1 MKKRLLFLLT
11 LVLSF
16 QGFSQ
21 INFEKGY
28 FINNSDEKV
37 NCLIRDMEWSSS
49 PSDFTYKLSEN
60 GKTERATINSVKE
73 FGIFNNSKFIRKTVA
88 IDKSNED
95 FNYLTY
101 NKNPTF
107 QEEQLFLKVLIEGK
121 ASLYEYL
128 EVGLQRYFYT
138 IDDSNMEQLVFK
150 SYKVDRDL
158 VAKNNMYKQQLHND
172 LKCST
177 FTTKKLEDLNYS
189 GNDLSRFFI
198 DYNKC
203 NNEEYTDFRVSKKER
218 PFKISLRPGFK
229 SSSVSMHNLLLAS
242 READFG
248 SKLGF
253 TLGIELEYVLP
264 FNKNKW
270 ALILEPTYQSF
281 KSETENYNKEQ
292 IISIDYKS
300 IELGLGARH
309 YFFLGQDSKIFI
321 NASMILDFTNSYVQF
336 TYTPRDLRI
345 DGGAN
350 FAMGLGYKYN
360 DRYSLELRYFTD
372 RDILSKIGNYRSEYK
387 TVSVILGYKL
397 F

>member
-1 MKKRLLFLLT
+1 MKKQLLFLLT
-11 LVLSF
+11 VALGF
-16 QGFSQ
+16 QGYSQ

-37 NCLIRDMEWSSS
+37 DCLIRNMEWSSS

-60 GKTERATINSVKE
+60 GKTERTTINSVKE
-73 FGIFNNSKFIRKTVA
+73 FGISNNLKFIRKTVS
-88 IDKSNED
+88 IDRANED

-101 NKNPTF
+101 DKNPTF

-121 ASLYEYL
+121 ASLYEYV

-138 IDDSNMEQLVFK
+138 VDSSNIEQLVFK

-158 VAKNNMYKQQLHND
+158 VAKNNMYKQQLYND

-177 FTTKKLEDLNYS
+177 FTAKKLEDLNYS
-189 GNDLSRFFI
+189 GSDLSRFFI

-203 NNEEYTDFRVSKKER
+203 NNEEYIDFRKNNKEF
-218 PFKISLRPGFK
+218 PLKISLRPGFK
-229 SSSVSMHNLLLAS
+229 SSSFAMHNIMLSS

-248 SKLGF
+248 SRVGF
-253 TLGIELEYVLP
+253 TMGLELEYVLP

-281 KSETENYNKEQ
+281 KSETENKAQ
-292 IISIDYKS
+292 DQTISIDYKS
-300 IELGLGARH
+300 VELGLGGRH

-321 NASMILDFTNSYVQF
+321 NASMILDFTRSFVQF

-345 DGGAN
+345 YGATN

-372 RDILSKIGNYRSEYK
+372 RDILSNIGNYRTEYK
-387 TVSVILGYKL
+387 SVSVIVGYKV